1 MKLTIETI
9 VLYPV
14 NKLLKPR
21 FIKFDA
27 DKINVIT
34 GYSKR
39 GKSSII
45 EIIDYCLGNTE
56 SNIPIG
62 KIRDYVEI
70 FALKINI
77 NGHDAFIARD
87 SPRDSQN
94 SSQNMYYVEIEKKGE
109 YAQFN
114 TNDWILTKENFKEN
128 RESIKNILNSKSGF
142 QNIKEIN
149 KYNENSITVGFRDTT
164 AFQFQSQSIIANGNT
179 IFYNTDSFTH
189 IDRLKTLFP
198 LVLGYKSYEILILD
212 EEVKVLENDEKKLLN
227 KIEDLKIRYENW
239 KFELYEYYSEAIKLS
254 LTNEDIDIENSKVDL
269 IKAELISVVN
279 NVRKNV
285 LLKEGTTVRFS
296 EKLSE
301 LENQRSALMR
311 VLTSRKAELSKIL
324 KFESVKKEYLET
336 VHTEIKNRLTPID
349 WFLEQQ
355 GSDICPFCESKS
367 NLAFEQLQKLKQY
380 NEENNKLIGIN
391 GSNTLS
397 FEKEKIDLRN
407 LIKEQEN
414 IIFEFDKNIEILT
427 TDTKENQNSYQK
439 IYEFVGKVTNFL
451 KNLSSP
457 DDKYN
462 TELSLIQSSLKEKRR
477 SLFNLKKKFD
487 KEYSLSKLTKSI
499 KTYVD
504 LLPIENKEYTN
515 VLLDPEKYLGIKIE
529 DNRDN
534 TSSFLNKIG
543 SGSNYMCYHL
553 ATMLGLHE
561 FFYKLKLQNRV
572 NYVPS
577 FLILD
582 QPSQV
587 YYPEKI
593 EEKVGKN
600 LELNI
605 EESEDVKNT
614 RQIFQVCSEFMNR
627 TNKEIQIIILEH
639 APKDTWKKIENINLV
654 EEWRGKDDDGIYS
667 EDYNALIPKEW
678 LLY

>member
-1 MKLTIETI
+1 MKLSIETI

-14 NKLLKPR
+14 NKNLSPR

-45 EIIDYCLGNTE
+45 EIIDYCLGNSE

-62 KIRDYVEI
+62 KIRDYVDI

-77 NGHDAFIARD
+77 NGQNAFIGRD
-87 SPRDSQN
+87 SPKDSQN

-109 YAQFN
+109 YSQFN
-114 TNDWILTKENFKEN
+114 TNEWIVNKENFREN
-128 RESIKNILNSKSGF
+128 RESIKNILNAKSGF
-142 QNIKEIN
+142 QNIQEIN
-149 KYNENSITVGFRDTT
+149 KNSENLITVGFRDTT

-189 IDRLKTLFP
+189 IDRLRTLFP
-198 LVLGYKSYEILILD
+198 LVLGYKSYDILILD
-212 EEVKVLENDEKKLLN
+212 EEVRNLENDEKKLLN
-227 KIEDLKIRYENW
+227 KIEDLKTRYENW

-254 LTNEDIDIENSKVDL
+254 LTNEDIDISNSDVDL
-269 IKAELISVVN
+269 IKSELLSVVN
-279 NVRKNV
+279 DVRKNI
-285 LLKEGTTVRFS
+285 LLKGGTTIMFS
-296 EKLSE
+296 ERLNQ
-301 LENQRSALMR
+301 LESQRLILMR
-311 VLTSRKAELSKIL
+311 TLNNRKVELSKIL
-324 KFESVKKEYLET
+324 KFENVKKEYYDT
-336 VHTEIKNRLTPID
+336 VHTEIKNRLKPVE
-349 WFLEQQ
+349 WFLEQK
-355 GSDICPFCESKS
+355 GSDVCPFCESKS
-367 NLAFEQLQKLKQY
+367 DTAFQQLQKLKEY
-380 NEENNKLIGIN
+380 NQENDKLIGTN
-391 GSNTLS
+391 GSGILS
-397 FEKEKIDLRN
+397 FEKEKIELRK

-414 IIFEFDKNIEILT
+414 IISEYDKNIEILNI
-427 TDTKENQNSYQK
+427 DTHESQNSYQK

-451 KNLSSP
+451 KNLNSP

-462 TELSLIQSSLKEKRR
+462 NELLIIQSNLQKKRKSL
-477 SLFNLKKKFD
+477 SILKKKFN
-487 KEYSLSKLTKSI
+487 KEFTLSKLTKSI

-504 LLPIENKEYTN
+504 LLPIENKQFTN

-534 TSSFLNKIG
+534 SVSFLNKIG

-561 FFYKLKLQNRV
+561 FFYKLNLQSRV

-577 FLILD
+577 FLVLD

-593 EEKVGKN
+593 EEKKGKN
-600 LELNI
+600 IKLNK

-614 RQIFQVCSEFMNR
+614 RQIFEVCSEFMKR
-627 TNKEIQIIILEH
+627 TNNEIQIIILEH
-639 APKDTWKKIENINLV
+639 APKETWSVIDNIKLV
-654 EEWRGKDDDGIYS
+654 EEWRGKDDNGIYS
-667 EDYNALIPKEW
+667 EDFNALIQKNW

>member
-1 MKLTIETI
+1 
-9 VLYPV
+9 VV
-14 NKLLKPR
+14 N
-21 FIKFDA
+21 
-27 DKINVIT
+27 IT
-34 GYSKR
+34 G
-39 GKSSII
+39 I
-45 EIIDYCLGNTE
+45 CN
-56 SNIPIG
+56 
-62 KIRDYVEI
+62 
-70 FALKINI
+70 
-77 NGHDAFIARD
+77 
-87 SPRDSQN
+87 
-94 SSQNMYYVEIEKKGE
+94 
-109 YAQFN
+109 
-114 TNDWILTKENFKEN
+114 
-128 RESIKNILNSKSGF
+128 
-142 QNIKEIN
+142 
-149 KYNENSITVGFRDTT
+149 
-164 AFQFQSQSIIANGNT
+164 
-179 IFYNTDSFTH
+179 
-189 IDRLKTLFP
+189 
-198 LVLGYKSYEILILD
+198 KSYEILILD

-254 LTNEDIDIENSKVDL
+254 LTNEDIDFENSKVDL
-269 IKAELISVVN
+269 IKSELLSVVY

-296 EKLSE
+296 EKLAE
-301 LENQRSALMR
+301 LENQRLTLMR
-311 VLTSRKAELSKIL
+311 VLTTRKVELSKIL
-324 KFESVKKEYLET
+324 KFETVKKEYLET
-336 VHTEIKNRLTPID
+336 VHTEIKNRLKPID

-355 GSDICPFCESKS
+355 GSDICPFCESRS
-367 NLAFEQLQKLKQY
+367 NLAFEQLQKLKEY
-380 NEENNKLIGIN
+380 NEENNKLIGLN

-397 FEKEKIDLRN
+397 FEKEKVDLKK

-427 TDTKENQNSYQK
+427 RDTQESQNSYQK

-451 KNLSSP
+451 KNLNSP
-457 DDKYN
+457 DVKYS
-462 TELSLIQSSLKEKRR
+462 TELSLIQSNLKEKRKN
-477 SLFNLKKKFD
+477 LFNLKKKFD
-487 KEYSLSKLTKSI
+487 KEFSLSKLTKSI

-515 VLLDPEKYLGIKIE
+515 VILDPEKYLGIKIQ
-529 DNRDN
+529 DNRDDS
-534 TSSFLNKIG
+534 SSFLNKIG

-561 FFYKLKLQNRV
+561 FFHNLKMQNRV

-577 FLILD
+577 FLVLD

-593 EEKVGKN
+593 EEKVGKKVK
-600 LELNI
+600 LNN

-627 TNKEIQIIILEH
+627 TNNQIQIIILEH
-639 APKDTWKKIENINLV
+639 APKDTWKNIENIKLV

>member
-9 VLYPV
+9 VLYPA

-114 TNDWILTKENFKEN
+114 TNEWILNKENFREN

-149 KYNENSITVGFRDTT
+149 KYNENSISVGFRDPS
-164 AFQFQSQSIIANGNT
+164 ACQFQSQSIIANGNT

-189 IDRLKTLFP
+189 IDRLRTLFP

-254 LTNEDIDIENSKVDL
+254 LTNEDIDFENSKVDL
-269 IKAELISVVN
+269 IKSELLSVVN

-296 EKLSE
+296 EKLAE
-301 LENQRSALMR
+301 LENQRLTLMR
-311 VLTSRKAELSKIL
+311 VLTTRKVELSKIL
-324 KFESVKKEYLET
+324 KFETVKKEYLET
-336 VHTEIKNRLTPID
+336 VHTEIKNRLKPID

-355 GSDICPFCESKS
+355 GSDICPFCESRS
-367 NLAFEQLQKLKQY
+367 NLAFEQLQKLKEY
-380 NEENNKLIGIN
+380 NEENNKLIGLN

-397 FEKEKIDLRN
+397 FEKEKVDLKK

-427 TDTKENQNSYQK
+427 RDTQESQNSYQK
-439 IYEFVGKVTNFL
+439 IYEFVGKVANFL
-451 KNLSSP
+451 KNLNSP
-457 DDKYN
+457 DVKYS
-462 TELSLIQSSLKEKRR
+462 TELSLIQSNLKEKRKN
-477 SLFNLKKKFD
+477 LFILKKKFD
-487 KEYSLSKLTKSI
+487 KEFSLSKLTKSI

-515 VLLDPEKYLGIKIE
+515 VILDPEKYLGIKIQ
-529 DNRDN
+529 DNRDD
-534 TSSFLNKIG
+534 SSTFLNKIG

-561 FFYKLKLQNRV
+561 FFHNLKMQNRI

-577 FLILD
+577 FLVLD

-593 EEKVGKN
+593 EEKVGKKVK
-600 LELNI
+600 LNN

-614 RQIFQVCSEFMNR
+614 RQIFQVCSEFMSR
-627 TNKEIQIIILEH
+627 TNNQIQIIILEH
-639 APKDTWKKIENINLV
+639 APKDTWKNIENIKLV

>member
-212 EEVKVLENDEKKLLN
+212 EEVKILENDEKKLLN

-324 KFESVKKEYLET
+324 KFETVKKEYLET

-407 LIKEQEN
+407 IIKEQEN

-462 TELSLIQSSLKEKRR
+462 TELSLIQNSLKEKRR
-477 SLFNLKKKFD
+477 SLSNLKKKFD
-487 KEYSLSKLTKSI
+487 KDHSLSKLTKSI

-529 DNRDN
+529 DSRDN

-561 FFYKLKLQNRV
+561 FFYNLRLQNRV

-600 LELNI
+600 LKLNI

-627 TNKEIQIIILEH
+627 TNNEIQIIILEH
-639 APKDTWKKIENINLV
+639 APKDTWKKIENIKLV